1 MAATRHATSNRPRSL
16 LNPQEV
22 RQALVFLALVSVLLA
37 GCGANVQGHTAG
49 QPRHQPLLSANPSNL
64 DFGNVA
70 VGTAASLNLTLT
82 NTGSANLI
90 VSQASV
96 SGSGFIL
103 TELSTPLTVAPGQ
116 SSSCTIKFSP
126 QTAGSSTGTV
136 SFTSNATNSVVSLP
150 VSGSGIQGQ
159 LSIGSTSV
167 TFGSVSVGSS
177 SSQTV
182 MLTNSSTAVVTISQ
196 ANVTGAGFSTS
207 GFTTPVTLNV
217 GQVTALTIVFAPT
230 APGAASGSISI
241 VSNAGN
247 SPATIAVS
255 GTGAQSQL
263 IVLTPTPVNFGNVSI
278 GSSSAQT
285 ITLQNSGNTAVTIT
299 QDSVS
304 GSGFTMTGLTIP
316 LTLAAGQNTSFTAQ
330 FAPQA
335 AGSAT
340 GSITIISNAVNPT
353 ITIPLSGTGTTTTT
367 HSVDL
372 SWVASTSVVVGYNVY
387 RGTHT
392 DGPYTRVNGT
402 PTAGT
407 TYTDTQVES
416 GLTYFY
422 VVTAV
427 DSSDTESAYSN
438 EVSATIP

>member
-1 MAATRHATSNRPRSL
+1 MTATRHAPSSPRWSL
-16 LNPQEV
+16 LTPEEV
-22 RQALVFLALVSVLLA
+22 RKALVFLPLVGVLLA
-37 GCGANVQGHTAG
+37 GCGANVVQGNPHSS
-49 QPRHQPLLSANPSNL
+49 QPMLSANPSNL

-70 VGTAASLNLTLT
+70 VGTTASLNITLT

-96 SGSGFIL
+96 SGSAFLL
-103 TELSTPLTVAPGQ
+103 TGLATPLTVAPGQ
-116 SSSCTIKFSP
+116 SSSSTIKFSP
-126 QTAGSSTGTV
+126 QAAGPSTGTI
-136 SFTSNATNSVVSLP
+136 SFTTNATSSVVSLP
-150 VSGSGIQGQ
+150 VSGSGVQGQ
-159 LSIGSTSV
+159 LSIGSTSLN
-167 TFGSVSVGSS
+167 FGSVFVGSS

-182 MLTNSSTAVVTISQ
+182 TLTNSGTADVTISQ
-196 ANVTGAGFSTS
+196 VHVTGAGFSTS

-230 APGAASGSISI
+230 VSGAANGSISV
-241 VSNAGN
+241 VSNAVN
-247 SPATIAVS
+247 SAATIAVS

-263 IVLTPTPVNFGNVSI
+263 IVLTPTPVDFGTVSV
-278 GSSSAQT
+278 GSSSART
-285 ITLQNSGNTAVTIT
+285 ITLRNSGNTAVTIT
-299 QDSVS
+299 QGSVS

-316 LTLAAGQNTSFTAQ
+316 LTLAAGHDQSFTAQ

-335 AGSAT
+335 AGTVT

-372 SWVASTSVVVGYNVY
+372 LWVASTSVVIGYNLY
-387 RGTHT
+387 RGTQT
-392 DGPYTRVNGT
+392 GGPYTRINGALT
-402 PTAGT
+402 TGT
-407 TYTDTQVES
+407 TYTDTQVQS

-427 DSSDTESAYSN
+427 DSSNTESVYSN
-438 EVSATIP
+438 EASATIP